1 MALGEGSWLIT
12 LGISSNDLKVCFH
25 FIHFSNLHSVLY
37 QLWEEKLR
45 RSVWGRD
52 RGEVMGQG
60 LGGEEEQE
68 TAFGEVKG
76 KKIEEIVMMSIIY
89 SKESQ
94 GQYLNNH
101 VIKGSSLLECLL
113 YSCEK

>member
-1 MALGEGSWLIT
+1 MGREA
-12 LGISSNDLKVCFH
+12 
-25 FIHFSNLHSVLY
+25 
-37 QLWEEKLR
+37 EEK
-45 RSVWGRD
+45 SVWGRH

-60 LGGEEEQE
+60 LGGKEERE

-101 VIKGSSLLECLL
+101 VIKGSSLMGCLL